1 MLKKTIKYTDF
12 NGNEVSEDFYF
23 NLSQAEI
30 VELETSHK
38 GGLTESMQKIV
49 AEEDNKAIVEEFK
62 KIIMKAYGKRSPDG
76 RRFIKNQEIRDEFES
91 TEAYSVL
98 FMEMLTD
105 ENAAAQFVNGIV
117 PQNMG
122 QEELPVTPE
131 GRTVHGGDVEMDP
144 ATRPNL
150 HPEPRKLTQAEVVE
164 MDGDELRSG
173 LATGRYII

>member
-12 NGNEVSEDFYF
+12 NNNEVSEDFYF

-30 VELETSHK
+30 IELETSHK
-38 GGLTESMQKIV
+38 GGLTESLQRII
-49 AEEDNKAIVEEFK
+49 AEDDNKAIVEEFK
-62 KIIMKAYGKRSPDG
+62 KIILKAYGKRSPDG

-91 TEAYSVL
+91 SEAYSTL

-105 ENAAAQFVNGIV
+105 EDAAAKFVNGIV
-117 PQNMG
+117 PQRMTDEN
-122 QEELPVTPE
+122 QKELPQAERAADT
-131 GRTVHGGDVEMDP
+131 
-144 ATRPNL
+144 PNL
-150 HPEPRKLTQAEVVE
+150 TPEPRKLTQAEVVE

>member
-1 MLKKTIKYTDF
+1 LLKKTIKYTDF
-12 NGNEVSEDFYF
+12 NNNEVSEDFYF

-38 GGLTESMQKIV
+38 GGLTDSLKRII
-49 AEEDNKAIVEEFK
+49 AEDDNRAIVEEFK
-62 KIIMKAYGKRSPDG
+62 KIILKAYGKRSPDG

-91 TEAYSVL
+91 SEAYSTL

-105 ENAAAQFVNGIV
+105 EAAAANFVNGIV
-117 PQNMG
+117 PQRLGNDD
-122 QEELPVTPE
+122 QQELPQAERAVDT
-131 GRTVHGGDVEMDP
+131 
-144 ATRPNL
+144 PNL
-150 HPEPRKLTQAEVVE
+150 TPEPRKLTQAEIVE